1 LKTNPSAAC
10 EKFNFYDEFSS
21 VKFEFVAMTDDESY
35 MLEQPEVEI
44 LLISANSTKPSDE
57 TGVNPEITEQSEEE
71 IKLIR
76 QAKDL
81 IVNVTIPASE
91 QVKIPVWTDIK
102 ILMTIQWSSSQFT
115 QDASQ
120 DESLVF

>member
-1 LKTNPSAAC
+1 
-10 EKFNFYDEFSS
+10 

-57 TGVNPEITEQSEEE
+57 TGVDPEIFEQSEEE

-76 QAKDL
+76 
-81 IVNVTIPASE
+81 
-91 QVKIPVWTDIK
+91 
-102 ILMTIQWSSSQFT
+102 
-115 QDASQ
+115 
-120 DESLVF
+120 

>member
-1 LKTNPSAAC
+1 M
-10 EKFNFYDEFSS
+10 
-21 VKFEFVAMTDDESY
+21 KFEFVAMTDDESY
-35 MLEQPEVEI
+35 MLEQPEIEI

-57 TGVNPEITEQSEEE
+57 TGVDAEITEQSEEE
-71 IKLIR
+71 NKLIR

>member
-1 LKTNPSAAC
+1 M
-10 EKFNFYDEFSS
+10 
-21 VKFEFVAMTDDESY
+21 KFEFVAMTDDESY

-57 TGVNPEITEQSEEE
+57 TGVDPEIFEQSEEE

>member
-1 LKTNPSAAC
+1 
-10 EKFNFYDEFSS
+10 
-21 VKFEFVAMTDDESY
+21 M
-35 MLEQPEVEI
+35 
-44 LLISANSTKPSDE
+44 
-57 TGVNPEITEQSEEE
+57 
-71 IKLIR
+71 
-76 QAKDL
+76 
-81 IVNVTIPASE
+81 TIPASE

>member
-1 LKTNPSAAC
+1 LKINPSAAC
-10 EKFNFYDEFSS
+10 EKFNFYDEFSY

-102 ILMTIQWSSSQFT
+102 VLMTIHWSSSQFT

>member
-1 LKTNPSAAC
+1 
-10 EKFNFYDEFSS
+10 
-21 VKFEFVAMTDDESY
+21 MTDDESY
-35 MLEQPEVEI
+35 LLEQPEVEI
-44 LLISANSTKPSDE
+44 LIISANSTKPSDE
-57 TGVNPEITEQSEEE
+57 TGVDPRDSEITEQSEEE
-71 IKLIR
+71 NKLIR

-102 ILMTIQWSSSQFT
+102 VLMTIQWSSSQFT
-115 QDASQ
+115 QDDSR

>member
-1 LKTNPSAAC
+1 M
-10 EKFNFYDEFSS
+10 
-21 VKFEFVAMTDDESY
+21 KFEFVAMTDDESY

-57 TGVNPEITEQSEEE
+57 TGVDAEIFEQSEEE

-102 ILMTIQWSSSQFT
+102 VLMTIQWSSSQFT
-115 QDASQ
+115 QQDASQ

>member
-1 LKTNPSAAC
+1 M
-10 EKFNFYDEFSS
+10 
-21 VKFEFVAMTDDESY
+21 KFEFVAMTDDESY

-57 TGVNPEITEQSEEE
+57 TGVDAEITEQSQEE

-76 QAKDL
+76 KAKDL
-81 IVNVTIPASE
+81 IVNVTISASE
-91 QVKIPVWTDIK
+91 QVKIPVWTGIK

-115 QDASQ
+115 QNASQ

>member
-1 LKTNPSAAC
+1 M
-10 EKFNFYDEFSS
+10 
-21 VKFEFVAMTDDESY
+21 KFEFVAMTDDESY

-44 LLISANSTKPSDE
+44 LLISANSTKPSDV
-57 TGVNPEITEQSEEE
+57 TGVDPREITEQSEEE
-71 IKLIR
+71 NKLIR

-91 QVKIPVWTDIK
+91 QFKIPVWTDIK
-102 ILMTIQWSSSQFT
+102 VLMTIQWSSSIFP
-115 QDASQ
+115 QDESL